1 MVTPRERI
9 YHFFC
14 VSAHGIR
21 KINFRAIFRGNV
33 LPSLKASK
41 YSTYKTSPGERER
54 ERERERE
61 KGRKNKRETAKTQS
75 IYRETR
81 RRVGSPLHWIP
92 RKFTG
97 GELNR
102 AYGHRK
108 ENIFPWCARS
118 TRDKVTLFPCRA
130 TFNPGSQKRNSSGL
144 FALALFPP
152 RIPTL
157 PVVCTAANLPGEKAR
172 AGEGT

>member
-54 ERERERE
+54 EREREKE
-61 KGRKNKRETAKTQS
+61 KKEEKINAK
-75 IYRETR
+75 
-81 RRVGSPLHWIP
+81 PLKP
-92 RKFTG
+92 KAFTG
-97 GELNR
+97 KHVGELVR
-102 AYGHRK
+102 
-108 ENIFPWCARS
+108 
-118 TRDKVTLFPCRA
+118 
-130 TFNPGSQKRNSSGL
+130 Q
-144 FALALFPP
+144 
-152 RIPTL
+152 
-157 PVVCTAANLPGEKAR
+157 CTEFRENLPAEN
-172 AGEGT
+172 